1 MQLISPMLG
10 NENAPRGVDGKASAI
25 PYPRGEPVGRRKLLI
40 RFVGVVTPYAAPSL
54 QFGTRVRAGYIGLT
68 VFRLA
73 GVGRGTHVYIHRS
86 FWTDDLLL
94 HGTATTKR

>member
-10 NENAPRGVDGKASAI
+10 NENAPRGVDGKAFAI

-40 RFVGVVTPYAAPSL
+40 RFVGVVTPYAAPGL
-54 QFGTRVRAGYIGLT
+54 QFGTRVRTGYIGLT

-86 FWTDDLLL
+86 FWTDNERINRMV
-94 HGTATTKR
+94 ATER